1 MYWDPML
8 PNLVLQNPPILQ
20 NPPYHQNT
28 NPNFDHLLFPG
39 NSTNNLINNNN
50 NGFSTGEFNSNN
62 GFSTLGFGTGGGGP
76 HDFAADQTHD
86 QLAASLNRLSISN
99 NGSSGNQRIPNN
111 YMPSS
116 TILGNGG
123 LSTLE
128 QEYLERLNQYAF
140 LMAEQYMRRS
150 NPTTA
155 NNGILNPHS
164 WNRNS
169 TSSSRSTSQSIYGDQ
184 FGLGFNQIRSS
195 SSSSSQ
201 RNGVSRGSR
210 FANGAGRQR
219 FGQEERSQGLNL
231 MSTKDQRLGNGSA
244 RQHIPSYYSI
254 PLEELRGQIA
264 FVAKDHVGCRFLQK
278 KIEEGKME
286 EIEMIFNEVMKEGHD
301 HLRELMVDQFGTEF
315 IQKLVEG
322 TNRDGWTKMLDLVMS
337 DERKLKDMCTDQ
349 HGSRAMQKLL
359 ERVETREQQSSF
371 MRVLKRIT
379 IPLSKTQP
387 GYYVIQVCLKNFST
401 DCTKGVLEL
410 VLDNCLALAKDKFGC
425 CLVQSSVHY
434 AYTEAKER
442 LVADITEH
450 ARVLS
455 EDPYGNYVVQYII
468 GLKIPR
474 VTADILGQLQG
485 YFVNL
490 SMNKHGSNVVEKTLK
505 EAGEEHVNMII
516 NEMINS
522 PEFLNVLQNP
532 YGNYVAQ
539 SALAVSKGSVHNA
552 LVNLIRSNYPHLH
565 SHLYGKRVLDKTR
578 GGRHRA

>member
-8 PNLVLQNPPILQ
+8 PNLVLQNPPIMQ

-50 NGFSTGEFNSNN
+50 NGFSTVGFNSNN
-62 GFSTLGFGTGGGGP
+62 EFSTLGFGTGGGGP
-76 HDFAADQTHD
+76 HDFAADETHD

-99 NGSSGNQRIPNN
+99 NGSSGNQRMPNN

-123 LSTLE
+123 FSTLE

-164 WNRNS
+164 WNQNS

-184 FGLGFNQIRSS
+184 FGLGFNQIR

-231 MSTKDQRLGNGSA
+231 MSTKDQRLGNGAA
-244 RQHIPSYYSI
+244 RRHIPSYYSV

-387 GYYVIQVCLKNFST
+387 GYYVIQVCLKNFSP

-505 EAGEEHVNMII
+505 EAGEEHANMII

-552 LVNLIRSNYPHLH
+552 LVNLIRINYPHLH